1 MYVYITH
8 FEQVTAKRAISQV
21 VFSRI
26 VMAVPG
32 MGMFIHTTV
41 HMRDMVQVVY
51 TLSSYS
57 AIHNEP
63 PRKEEL
69 LQGIHTGHA
78 FTSISVPVCIV
89 ILQRMPWANA
99 PLQVLLVGLWLVV
112 PPSPSF
118 YISMPLFSFFFT
130 QPDICYSSLL
140 CHIPSEEVRRYI
152 PVHIV

>member
-1 MYVYITH
+1 MYITH

-57 AIHNEP
+57 AILNEP

-69 LQGIHTGHA
+69 LQGIYTL
-78 FTSISVPVCIV
+78 V
-89 ILQRMPWANA
+89 MP
-99 PLQVLLVGLWLVV
+99 LRLYRYLFVLLFCRECRGQML
-112 PPSPSF
+112 PCKF
-118 YISMPLFSFFFT
+118 
-130 QPDICYSSLL
+130 SSLV
-140 CHIPSEEVRRYI
+140 SG
-152 PVHIV
+152 